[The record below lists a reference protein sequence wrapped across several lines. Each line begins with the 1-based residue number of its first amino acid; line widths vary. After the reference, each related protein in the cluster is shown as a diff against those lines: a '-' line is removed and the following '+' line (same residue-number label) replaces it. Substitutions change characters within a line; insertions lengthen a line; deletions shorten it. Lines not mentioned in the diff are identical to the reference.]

1 MSTTDIVDLHE
12 RNFKNY
18 GPLHRIYETSGPLTI
33 VTPPG
38 SVLHYHK
45 ALQIAHDWNMYG
57 NGDSRIIQETELAD
71 LPDSNIIFLGGPDE
85 NKLTAA
91 FLEFAI
97 SDVSISSRE
106 FNIAGHR
113 YSAKGTGIIFHQPW
127 RQRHMAIVIAGIDED
142 GFSTATQLIPKRTG
156 IMVSDWGKDQIEI
169 FLIDLS
175 CIFVFWL

>member
-1 MSTTDIVDLHE
+1 
-12 RNFKNY
+12 
-18 GPLHRIYETSGPLTI
+18 
-33 VTPPG
+33 
-38 SVLHYHK
+38 
-45 ALQIAHDWNMYG
+45 MYG
-57 NGDSRIIQETELAD
+57 NGDSRIIQEAELAD

-97 SDVSISSRE
+97 SDLSISSRE

-169 FLIDLS
+169 FLIDSS